1 MATVASQPTTSVA
14 SNTAPR
20 APNALQNNN
29 PSAPNLSSSNLSQN
43 NPKLP
48 NAPSASAPNAAP
60 SATGAVPSAPAAANQ
75 GSATAPSAAPAAAA
89 EPPQMPRFAY
99 TGSGYWGGAWYPY
112 WTLMV
117 LTILGGL
124 LGLDHL
130 WLRSPTTAMLKVF
143 VNIFTLGGWW
153 IYDIIQIFKDKE
165 RVLET
170 GLSIPIIGAAGIGAG
185 VFRERP
191 GGGSGGSNDK
201 EDKPKSP
208 YRWLLYSILV
218 FFPFGLDS
226 FIAGDSM
233 GAMVK
238 FISTIL
244 IFMAPLLFIW
254 KAIEIYY
261 NFFSPQTIWDKGMY
275 RFFPFNFIMDTWFPS
290 KLGPSDP
297 LPPVGKSGVLYALG
311 PVAEATATVLE
322 PVVNVVLAPVTAVT
336 GAVTAAA
343 DVATVGLQSTSALMK
358 AATTAAV
365 PAVASA
371 SAVAQTIPGALPG
384 LEAAASQAVGPQMA
398 STEHLTQLANAQG
411 IKTGTMVGGAA
422 LSLTDGLSTGGIIAV
437 VILLLGGGLFLG
449 GLRLKEIVKQKE
461 NASTARDDK
470 PVEPSRLRGNA
481 ASS

>member
-1 MATVASQPTTSVA
+1 
-14 SNTAPR
+14 
-20 APNALQNNN
+20 
-29 PSAPNLSSSNLSQN
+29 
-43 NPKLP
+43 
-48 NAPSASAPNAAP
+48 
-60 SATGAVPSAPAAANQ
+60 
-75 GSATAPSAAPAAAA
+75 
-89 EPPQMPRFAY
+89 
-99 TGSGYWGGAWYPY
+99 
-112 WTLMV
+112 MV
-117 LTILGGL
+117 LTILGGI

-130 WLRSPTTAMLKVF
+130 WLRSPTTALLKSF

-185 VFRERP
+185 VFKERP
-191 GGGSGGSNDK
+191 GGGSSSNNSNNK

-208 YRWLLYSILV
+208 YRWLLYTILL
-218 FFPFGLDS
+218 FLPFGLDS

-233 GAMVK
+233 GALVK
-238 FISTIL
+238 FISTVL

-261 NFFSPQTIWDKGMY
+261 NVFSPQTIWDKGMY

-322 PVVNVVLAPVTAVT
+322 PVVNVALAPITAVT

-343 DVATVGLQSTSALMK
+343 DVATVGLQSSKVLIQ
-358 AATTAAV
+358 AATTGAV

-384 LEAAASQAVGPQMA
+384 LEAAASQAVGPSMA
-398 STEHLTQLANAQG
+398 STEHLSKLAANQG
-411 IKTGTMVGGAA
+411 IKTGTMVGGSA
-422 LSLTDGLSTGGIIAV
+422 LGSSGSILDFGITDNISTFGLVAV
-437 VILLLGGGLFLG
+437 IMLLLGGGLVLG
-449 GLRLKEIVKQKE
+449 GLRLKEVVKQNK
-461 NASTARDDK
+461 NARTTRDDK

-481 ASS
+481 TSSY